1 MACRPRG
8 KCSTW
13 PKALRVAN
21 TPSAPPNRNV
31 AIDYNVALSYFRQ
44 VRAISYTRQ
53 ALKALRRMPADTA
66 QRIIAKIEQ
75 YAQEPETQAN
85 NVTALKG
92 REGIRL
98 RVGDWRVIMNDDGV
112 VLAVL
117 EIGPRGSVYE

>member
-1 MACRPRG
+1 M
-8 KCSTW
+8 
-13 PKALRVAN
+13 
-21 TPSAPPNRNV
+21 
-31 AIDYNVALSYFRQ
+31 
-44 VRAISYTRQ
+44 RAISYTRQ
-53 ALKALRRMPADTA
+53 ALKALRRMPADTG

>member
-1 MACRPRG
+1 M
-8 KCSTW
+8 
-13 PKALRVAN
+13 
-21 TPSAPPNRNV
+21 
-31 AIDYNVALSYFRQ
+31 
-44 VRAISYTRQ
+44 RAISYTRQ

-66 QRIIAKIEQ
+66 QRIVAKIEQ

-98 RVGDWRVIMNDDGV
+98 RVGDWRIIMNDDGV

-117 EIGPRGSVYE
+117 EIGPRGRVYE

>member
-1 MACRPRG
+1 LP
-8 KCSTW
+8 
-13 PKALRVAN
+13 
-21 TPSAPPNRNV
+21 NV
-31 AIDYNVALSYFRQ
+31 AIDYNVALGYFKPMK
-44 VRAISYTRQ
+44 AISYTRQ
-53 ALKALRRMPADTA
+53 ALKALRRMPADMA

-75 YAQEPETQAN
+75 YAEEPESQAN
-85 NVTALKG
+85 NVKALKG